1 MLILTRKVGES
12 IVIGDDVTVTVVE
25 ASRDQVR
32 LGVDAPRHVS
42 VHREEV
48 YAQISRENEAAR
60 AIDTTGI
67 VDRTQG
73 SGTSALP
80 MRPRHLRHRKP
91 TT

>member
-12 IVIGDDVTVTVVE
+12 IVIGDDVVVTVVE

-32 LGVDAPRHVS
+32 LGVNAPRHIS

-60 AIDTTGI
+60 TIDTTGI
-67 VDRTQG
+67 VSPRPAA
-73 SGTSALP
+73 SPSALP
-80 MRPRHLRHRKP
+80 TRPRHLHRRK
-91 TT
+91 